1 MKIANAIRL
10 LRDDPSALRG
20 AVERMAV
27 AQPVVERAIARQFHR
42 LYYYSSERTFSDTH
56 WMGVSVKK
64 CPFDLWVYQELL
76 SEVRPDV
83 LVETGTRYG
92 GSARYFASLFDL
104 LGTGRVITVDIDP
117 EASRTPH
124 DRITYLEGSSTA
136 DDVVAQIKGAI
147 GPGERVLA
155 ILDSDHSYAHV
166 RDELA
171 IYGELVSP
179 GSYLVVEDSNIN
191 GHPVY
196 PEFGPGPM
204 EAIDEFLAN
213 GAPFDVD
220 PTREK
225 FFVTFNPR
233 GFLRKREP

>member
-1 MKIANAIRL
+1 M
-10 LRDDPSALRG
+10 
-20 AVERMAV
+20 
-27 AQPVVERAIARQFHR
+27 
-42 LYYYSSERTFSDTH
+42 
-56 WMGVSVKK
+56 
-64 CPFDLWVYQELL
+64 
-76 SEVRPDV
+76 
-83 LVETGTRYG
+83 LVETGTRFG

-104 LGTGRVITVDIDP
+104 LGSGRVITVDIDP
-117 EASRTPH
+117 EASRPPH
-124 DRITYLEGSSTA
+124 DRISYLEGSSTA
-136 DDVVAQIKGAI
+136 DDVVAQIRSAI
-147 GPGERVLA
+147 GPDDRVLA

-179 GSYLVVEDSNIN
+179 GSYLIVEDSNIN

-204 EAIDEFLAN
+204 EAIDEFLAG

-220 PTREK
+220 ASREK

-233 GFLRKREP
+233 GFLRKRQP